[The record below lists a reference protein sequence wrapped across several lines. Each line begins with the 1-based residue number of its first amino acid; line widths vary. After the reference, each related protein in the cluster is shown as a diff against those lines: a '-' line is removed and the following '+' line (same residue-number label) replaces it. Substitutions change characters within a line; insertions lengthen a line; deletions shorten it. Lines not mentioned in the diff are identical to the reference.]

1 MPIGQV
7 QDGGLTL
14 RSARVTRLNLAS
26 RCINL
31 RLIRRSLYSSSCN
44 ERCIGLRGR
53 CEADWVGDKAR
64 RKPTIVDSFCLLFLW
79 LPLLQPLLQP
89 IFLHILCVLL
99 WHGVLQCVAIRY
111 TVRAIVSRDVAMAV
125 TVHDSLAML
134 QRLS

>member
-1 MPIGQV
+1 MKRRTGMPIGQV

-89 IFLHILCVLL
+89 IFL
-99 WHGVLQCVAIRY
+99 AY
-111 TVRAIVSRDVAMAV
+111 TVCTVVAWCAAV
-125 TVHDSLAML
+125 CCNTLHCACYCVEGRGNGCNSP
-134 QRLS
+134 